1 MSVGLF
7 SIFEHAIDFR
17 LNNYIAYIGEV
28 PTVSDLTMLKYTDKK
43 EETKKVEIIQ
53 NASHKWKD
61 IAAIILDG
69 ANRIELLEERYHNAI
84 DCLRQTFV
92 EGFIDNKPKKFYQDW
107 NGLIELL
114 RDVKLGTLADNV
126 LKAVLHPQPSTFAK
140 ATS

>member
-1 MSVGLF
+1 
-7 SIFEHAIDFR
+7 
-17 LNNYIAYIGEV
+17 
-28 PTVSDLTMLKYTDKK
+28 MLKYTDEK
-43 EETKKVEIIQ
+43 EGTKKVEIIQ

-92 EGFIDNKPKKFYQDW
+92 EGFIDNKPKKFSQDW
-107 NGLIELL
+107 KGLIELL
-114 RDVKLGTLADNV
+114 KDVKLGTLADNV
-126 LKAVLHPQPSTFAK
+126 LKALLNPQPST